1 MYVHAINN
9 TIVKYPESWDSLR
22 AANPNVSFPLNP
34 TADDLAPFDRF
45 IPLPTPRP
53 TVGDPRTQRVERI
66 DPVLVDGSWT
76 EAWAAREATAAEIEV
91 YDRANAPAPDWA
103 GFKTQVIASESINA
117 AFLAAMPIAPI
128 ATLMLPASLNLVA
141 QGAADDFITAWSE
154 LIAKD
159 AVPTAA
165 LQDAAALAI
174 ASNLPAEFVDQL
186 QGA

>member
-1 MYVHAINN
+1 MYVHAIDN

-53 TVGDPRTQRVERI
+53 AVDDPRTQRVDRI
-66 DPVLVDGSWT
+66 DPVLIDGSWT
-76 EAWAAREATAAEIEV
+76 EAWAVRDATAAEIEA
-91 YDRANAPAPDWA
+91 YDLANAPAPDWA
-103 GFKTQVIASESINA
+103 GFKTQVIASQSINA

-141 QGAADDFITAWSE
+141 QGVADDFITAWSE
-154 LIAKD
+154 LLAKD
-159 AVPTAA
+159 AVPEPV
-165 LQDAAALAI
+165 LQDAVALAV
-174 ASNLPAEFVDQL
+174 ASNLPAGFVDQL